1 MTPELS
7 PSASPKS
14 QLTHPSGLQQR
25 RYQLPESA
33 GFELVLDLRAA
44 TTLISRPPR
53 NSPSPPGQNNA
64 NAPPVA
70 ASFASTATA
79 VRKSPLQSRQLAE
92 TAQDPPLY
100 GLHPQASK
108 SQIEMI
114 SVPVP
119 EASSFLFLEDCRS
132 QNVSLR
138 PLGKASYVDSICS

>member
-1 MTPELS
+1 LSWLLTPELS

-64 NAPPVA
+64 NAPVA

-79 VRKSPLQSRQLAE
+79 RKSPLQSRQLAE

-100 GLHPQASK
+100 QCQKPQASYFWRTAGAK
-108 SQIEMI
+108 MSHCGRLAKLAMLTA
-114 SVPVP
+114 SVH
-119 EASSFLFLEDCRS
+119 
-132 QNVSLR
+132 
-138 PLGKASYVDSICS
+138 K